1 MKMNVLDP
9 LGSRAF
15 LSALGKRFLESFG
28 FFWLLTEPA
37 GLFFPEIVP
46 GGWPAYAGLVV
57 LSAVSGTALA
67 WPKKSVSA
75 SIPGA
80 NVQVTIK
87 VGDIFSAE
95 DNVVIG
101 TNDVFDTHIGDDII
115 SPRSVQAQ
123 LVQKRFGGSVPT
135 FDRAIQDELAG
146 KISRPDPSKT
156 RGKNERYALGTVV
169 ELKAEGIRHY
179 LCAYCRMPATLKAE
193 TDVCTLLASLSE
205 IWEKV
210 RNSGQNQGV
219 SMPVLASDFGR
230 TGLTQTQLIQL
241 IVLSFVG
248 ANKVQ
253 HVAPSLTIYVHE
265 GSAGLVDFA
274 ALRLWL
280 RGVLWA

>member
-1 MKMNVLDP
+1 M
-9 LGSRAF
+9 
-15 LSALGKRFLESFG
+15 
-28 FFWLLTEPA
+28 EPA
-37 GLFFPEIVP
+37 ALFFPKSVP

-57 LSAVSGTALA
+57 LSAILGIVLA

-80 NVQVTIK
+80 NVEVTIK
-87 VGDIFSAE
+87 VGDIFSAS

-101 TNDVFDTHIGDDII
+101 TNDVFDTKIGDDII

-123 LVQKRFGGSVPT
+123 LVQNRFDGDVEA
-135 FDRAIQDELAG
+135 FDNAVVQQLAG
-146 KISRPDPSKT
+146 KEFKTDPSKT
-156 RGKNERYALGTVV
+156 KGKSGRYPLGTVI
-169 ELKAEGIRHY
+169 ELKAKGIRHY
-179 LCAYCRMPATLKAE
+179 LCAYCRMPASLKAE
-193 TDVCTLLASLSE
+193 TDVCTLLASLND
-205 IWEKV
+205 IWDKV
-210 RNSGQNQGV
+210 RNTGQNQGV

-253 HVAPSLTIYVHE
+253 HVAPSLTIYVHK
-265 GSAGLVDFA
+265 GSAGMVDFA
-274 ALRLWL
+274 ALRLWV